1 MIGRKPQ
8 PLAAEGEIGARL
20 VAEGVAPNLAE
31 RLARY
36 GALLLEGTHRV
47 NLTAARTPEAL
58 VPHLLDALT
67 LAPFVR
73 GALVDVGAG
82 GGLPGIPLALA
93 TAQCLTLIEAIAK
106 KADFLASALVQ
117 LSLDGTVRAGRAEA
131 LGHDPGLRGT
141 FLTATARAVG
151 SASTVAELTL
161 PFLALGGVALL
172 QRGAMDE
179 RERAALA
186 DAAEMLGGA
195 IIEERQ
201 LGGERRIVVIE
212 KRGETPGRFPRR
224 TGVPTKRPLCYD

>member
-1 MIGRKPQ
+1 
-8 PLAAEGEIGARL
+8 
-20 VAEGVAPNLAE
+20 VAEGVAADLAE
-31 RLARY
+31 RLATY
-36 GALLLEGTHRV
+36 GVLLLEATRRV
-47 NLTAARTPEAL
+47 NLTAARTAEAL

-93 TAQCLTLIEAIAK
+93 TAQRVTLVEAVAK
-106 KADFLASALVQ
+106 KADFLENALTR
-117 LSLDGTVRAGRAEA
+117 LGLDGVVRAGRAEVLA
-131 LGHDPGLRGT
+131 HDPALRGT

-161 PFLALGGVALL
+161 PFLAPGGVALL

-179 RERAALA
+179 RERAAVA

-195 IIEERQ
+195 LVEERR
-201 LGGERRIVVIE
+201 LTGERRIVIIE

>member
-1 MIGRKPQ
+1 M
-8 PLAAEGEIGARL
+8 AAETEIGARL
-20 VAEGVAPNLAE
+20 MADGVAADLAK

-36 GALLLEGTHRV
+36 GALLLEATRRV
-47 NLTAARTPEAL
+47 NLTAARTVDAL

-93 TAQCLTLIEAIAK
+93 TAQRLTCVEAVAK
-106 KADFLASALVQ
+106 KADFLGSALTH
-117 LSLDGTVRAGRAEA
+117 LGLEGTVRTGRAETLA
-131 LGHDPGLRGT
+131 HDPALRGT

-161 PFLALGGVALL
+161 PFLAPGGVALL

-179 RERAALA
+179 RERAAVA
-186 DAAEMLGGA
+186 GAAEMLGGTL
-195 IIEERQ
+195 IEERQ
-201 LGGERRIVVIE
+201 LAGERRIVIIE

-224 TGVPTKRPLCYD
+224 TGIPTKRPLCYD